1 MEKSSVLQAVAV
13 ITIFG
18 SVLAGQFKSLAF
30 TTRAFE
36 ARGNSQATASS
47 LQQQIVAK
55 EREGLDSLKSGN
67 VEIFANLTAEEAVF
81 VDAAGLATK
90 ADVMKNVAGFTL
102 TDYSMEDVRFVPL
115 SAESGLISYKIHE
128 KGVSHG
134 HEFAAQAYVSS
145 IWAQRAGKW
154 MCLFSQETAARM
166 PPKQPS

>member
-1 MEKSSVLQAVAV
+1 MKRASALFAAAIMIFGVVLMGQHRSSVLAAR
-13 ITIFG
+13 
-18 SVLAGQFKSLAF
+18 S
-30 TTRAFE
+30 FE
-36 ARGNSQATASS
+36 SPGDSQASAGS

-55 EREGLDSLKSGN
+55 EREGLDALKTSN
-67 VEIFANLTAEEAVF
+67 LEIFANLTAEEAVF

-154 MCLFSQETAARM
+154 VCLFSQETAARM
-166 PPKQPS
+166 PPKQPN